1 MRVRATP
8 NVTIRT
14 AADDDRPAILAAIA
28 DLQDYER
35 TIHDTRR
42 PGHEIAKTYLAW
54 LMASVTANA
63 GLLLIAEAG
72 GEFAGFAACWVRQ
85 EDALAETEES
95 NRYGYISDTFVMPA
109 LRGRGIAGHLI
120 RAAEVHLRATG
131 VTRLRIGVLAA
142 NRSAQRAY
150 SKSGVEPYELTL
162 EKRLTIKGGPDF
174 RN

>member
-1 MRVRATP
+1 VTP

-14 AADDDRPAILAAIA
+14 ATDHDWPALLAAIT

-42 PGHEIAKTYLAW
+42 PGREIAEAYLDS

-63 GLLLIAEAG
+63 GSLLIAEAG
-72 GEFAGFAACWVRQ
+72 GAFAGFAACWVKQ
-85 EDALAETEES
+85 EDVVAETEES

-109 LRGRGIAGHLI
+109 LRGCGIAGHLI
-120 RAAEVHLRATG
+120 RAAEVQLRATG
-131 VTRLRIGVLAA
+131 VTRLRISVLAA

-150 SKSGVEPYELTL
+150 SKSGFEPYELTL
-162 EKRLTIKGGPDF
+162 EKRLTIESGPNF

>member
-1 MRVRATP
+1 MSDGNKLDLVRGLGRWSSAAIVVGTMVGTGIFLKP
-8 NVTIRT
+8 AEM
-14 AADDDRPAILAAIA
+14 AAD
-28 DLQDYER
+28 
-35 TIHDTRR
+35 
-42 PGHEIAKTYLAW
+42 
-54 LMASVTANA
+54 A
-63 GLLLIAEAG
+63 GSLFIAEAG
-72 GEFAGFAACWVRQ
+72 GAFAGFAACWVRQ

-150 SKSGVEPYELTL
+150 SKSGFEPYELTL